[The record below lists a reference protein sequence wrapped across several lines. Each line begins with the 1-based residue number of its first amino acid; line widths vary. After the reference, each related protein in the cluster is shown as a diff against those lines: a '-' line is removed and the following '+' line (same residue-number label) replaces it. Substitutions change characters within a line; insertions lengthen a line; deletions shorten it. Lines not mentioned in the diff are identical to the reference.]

1 MKPIRVL
8 VVDDHPLFRQ
18 GVASLLREQT
28 DMEIVGEAEDGAQAL
43 NRIQALLP
51 DVILMDIQMPIVDGI
66 EATRK
71 IKEILPNSKVIIL
84 TVAEEEH
91 SLFEAI
97 KSGADG
103 YLLKK
108 IGSQA
113 LLQAI
118 RGVFHGEAS
127 ISSSMAAKILKE
139 FSEQSR
145 RGKSKEETPDELSP
159 RETEVLDL
167 VTQGQTNK
175 EIAAALAISEGT
187 VKNHMRNIM
196 DKLHLRNRAQ
206 AAVYALRQGLVSK
219 KPPSLD

>member
-1 MKPIRVL
+1 MKPIRVA

-18 GVASLLREQT
+18 GVASFLREQA
-28 DMEIVGEAEDGAQAL
+28 DMEFVGEAEDGSQAVDL
-43 NRIQALLP
+43 ARKEHP
-51 DVILMDIQMPIVDGI
+51 DVILMDIQMPNTDGI

-71 IKEILPNSKVIIL
+71 IKEILPASKVVIL
-84 TVAEEEH
+84 TVAEEDR

-113 LLQAI
+113 LLQTI
-118 RGVFHGEAS
+118 RGVVRGEAS
-127 ISSSMAAKILKE
+127 LSGAMASKILKE
-139 FSEQSR
+139 FAEQSR
-145 RGKSKEETPDELSP
+145 RDKSKEEEAQELTS
-159 RETEVLDL
+159 REREVLTL

-175 EIAAALAISEGT
+175 EIASVLSISEGT
-187 VKNHMRNIM
+187 VKNHLRNIM

-206 AAVYALRQGLVSK
+206 AAAYALRQGLVSP
-219 KPPSLD
+219 KPPDG

>member
-1 MKPIRVL
+1 MKPIRVM

-28 DMEIVGEAEDGAQAL
+28 DMEFIGEAEDGARAL
-43 NRIQALLP
+43 SQIQALHP
-51 DVILMDIQMPIVDGI
+51 DVILMDIQMPNVDGI

-71 IKEILPNSKVIIL
+71 IKEILPDSKVIIL
-84 TVAEEEH
+84 TVAEEEQK
-91 SLFEAI
+91 LFEAI

-113 LLQAI
+113 LLHTI
-118 RGVFHGEAS
+118 RGVFLGEAS
-127 ISSSMAAKILKE
+127 ISRTMASKIIKE
-139 FSEQSR
+139 FSEQAR
-145 RGKSKEETPDELSP
+145 RDKSNEEGLQELSP
-159 RETEVLDL
+159 REMEVLDQ

-175 EIAAALAISEGT
+175 EIAAFLSISEGT

-206 AAVYALRQGLVSK
+206 AAAYALRQGLVFK
-219 KPPSLD
+219 KPPSSG